1 MLPPTPST
9 RLEDLRNI
17 WELALRQHPDVR
29 DLAVNLQLV
38 GESLRYRHL
47 HDVLPDTGLSASPTL
62 QATTIAPPIASKAAS
77 SDQAVAAL
85 SLLTGEPL
93 VLPQQLPDTL
103 PAILHQQAARITAAS
118 WIFVDA
124 DGQEQRFTYADM
136 LNAAETILA
145 GLRQAGLQPQ
155 DKVILQLGDNYAI
168 LTAFWGCVL
177 GGFVPVIMA
186 PPPSYAET
194 HNDLERLLHVYRHLQ
209 QPYLLTDAVR
219 RDSIQQLARWGDFA
233 ADRVL
238 ALEDCQTQAAD
249 TRHHVGSP
257 DDVVFFTLT
266 SGSTGAPK
274 CIPLTHRNLIY
285 RAVGVNQANAHQ
297 ADDVILNWLPFDHIG
312 SISDWHIR
320 CVLLGCTLV
329 YAPKE
334 YVLRE
339 PLNWLRLL
347 DRYRITHSWAPNFA
361 YSLILNALAEQG
373 RQGDWDLSCVKAL
386 LTAGEAVSPAT
397 VAAFLDGVARF
408 GFPSHA
414 ICPAFGM
421 AEMGSGVTYF
431 HASAEYPLRFVSVSR
446 ASLDS
451 PDGVVAVSAAAAD
464 AVSFT
469 SLGPPIPGISLR
481 IVDAHGTLL
490 PMGTV
495 GHFQVK
501 GTAVANGYYQNPQAN
516 EQAFLDD
523 GWFDTGDLGFFADG
537 ELVISGRAKEV
548 IIINGANFAN
558 AEIEVVVESVPGVAV
573 SFTAACAVRMPGQTA
588 EQLAVFFVPNAT
600 TRLPQVL
607 PAIQKTLLKT
617 LGLMPAYL
625 IPLQRDDI
633 PKTAIGKIQRK
644 PLAQRLEAGELDST
658 LQQVDVLLGN
668 ERTVPEWFYQRA
680 WQPLAADSREGIMTG
695 LHVILADRLGLA
707 DTLRGKLEAL
717 GNVCVCVSS
726 STHVTPQVFAH
737 PSQPLV
743 HVWHLLGYD
752 AAVDEQSPSQE
763 QAVWDACQ
771 ENNLYSVLALAQA
784 LLAYTRDMP
793 QVEPVGFS
801 VVASHSQLVLAE
813 DRLDATK
820 ATVPA
825 LLKSLAAEQVGL
837 YCRHI
842 DLPLSP
848 LAYKTACLVAESSD
862 RATHSGSEVAWR
874 DGMRYIA
881 GLQKT
886 ALAPADKGAARLA
899 QGGLYVL
906 TGGLGGMGVELA
918 TFLLTNYQA
927 RLLLLGQTALPV
939 AGADVSFKT
948 VARLATWQQLEV
960 LALQSGGAVQYV
972 ALDVGGAHA
981 LQQAVIAAEQYW
993 QAPLD
998 GIFHLAGTS
1007 HEQPIANESRAGM
1020 AAILYPKLAGAL
1032 AIQPLLVQ
1040 RPQAFVVYSSSAAG
1054 FFGGANIAA
1063 YAAANA
1069 YLDAFAVQQRQQGL
1083 RSYSLAW
1090 SMWDDVGMSQGA
1102 TVQALFAAKGYC
1114 LISSAE
1120 AMRSLLV
1127 ALAQNQPSLL
1137 VGLDGGKAHV
1147 RQFRTDVQA
1156 DAKELVTY
1164 CVLAEGCTTAP
1175 ALPQCSTDL
1184 PVPCRMEV
1192 VDAIPRLPDGT
1203 VDFEELAQQTLPDK
1217 RYSSR
1222 YLAPRNP
1229 LEIQLATIWQ
1239 EVLKK
1244 PKVGVQDNFFALGG
1258 ASLQVIQC
1266 VARLNQ
1272 ALGLEL
1278 LPGVL
1283 FAHPTL
1289 EALAQQVAGLTPS
1302 SIAEVIALRASDAP
1316 LQASFAQQRLWF
1328 LDELEAGDAYN
1339 IPVALRLCGV
1349 FDMAAFQQAFDAIIQ
1364 RHEALRTQFVAGDSA
1379 PILAAFSSA
1388 LIPQVDLSALPKAA
1402 REAVV
1407 LRHARADAQRPF
1419 NLATD
1424 VLLRATV
1431 LRLAADEHVLLL
1443 NLHHIAGD
1451 GWSISVLARELQT
1464 LYAACREGKPAV
1476 LPELPIQYADFAAW
1490 QRATL
1495 QGERLANLLAFWKQQ
1510 LSGAPELLQLPTDFP
1525 RPEVESYQGGQ
1536 QSIHI
1541 PQTVVAALQPL
1552 AQQAGATLYMTLL
1565 AAFNVLLY
1573 RYSGQD
1579 DLVVGSPV
1587 ACRNRS
1593 ELEPLIGFFANTLAL
1608 RTQMDASASFV
1619 EVLAQVRSTAQ
1630 AAFDHQDVPFEKLV
1644 EELQLTRTLAYN
1656 PLVQVLFA
1664 LQNVSANEFAFAGIQ
1679 SQPLDIPAE
1688 RSLFDLELQLWET
1701 PNGLEG
1707 FFLYKTALFRVET
1720 VQRMAGHFLT
1730 LLSGIVAHPQQAVGH
1745 LPLLPDSERQLL
1757 LEDWSGIAAPLVVD
1771 TEPSVMGFIAAQ
1783 AERTSNAVAV
1793 VDAATGQQLTYRE
1806 LNTRA
1811 NQLAHYLRTQG
1822 IGAEMPV
1829 GLCVERSADMLV
1841 GLLGILKAGAVYLPI
1856 DPTYP
1861 AERIHFMLEQAQV
1874 RLVLSQQA
1882 VLERVFTPQVLPADT
1897 ALFALDSQWFAL
1909 LQQPLDNPAL
1919 VVTAT
1924 QLAYLIYTSGSTG
1937 QPKGVMVEQGA
1948 LASHTRTMQQQFG
1961 LGANDRVLQFASMSF
1976 DVALEQILPALISG
1990 ARVVIAQPHWSL
2002 DEFTTHLQAQ
2012 QVTVCDLPPAYL
2024 HQVLA
2029 HWQTQQWQALPASLR
2044 LMIVGND
2051 VLPPETVALWREMG
2065 RGIRLLNAYGP
2076 TEATITATCH
2086 ELNANAIPTCK
2097 VPIGRPLSGKTAYVL
2112 DTALQPLP
2120 IGVPGELYLGGSGVA
2135 RGYWQRDDLTAERFL
2150 ANPFGAGRLYR
2161 TGDLAR
2167 WLPDGTLEFIG
2178 RVDHQVK
2185 LRGFRIELGEIETV
2199 LNQYPAVH
2207 EAAVIV
2213 REDQP
2218 GQKRLIAYWTAKPF
2232 ADASNTDIMQHLQ
2245 AALPAYMV
2253 PSICVL
2259 LEAMP
2264 QTANGKIN
2272 RKALPVPTETEAAN
2286 DTQYA
2291 APTQPVEQ
2299 QLADIWAN
2307 VLGRESVGIHDNF
2320 FALGGD
2326 SILSLQVVSRA
2337 RQQGLL
2343 FQPKQLFQYQTIAK
2357 LASVVEQLASTTTL
2371 NTQGQVSGKVELTPV
2386 QHWFFAQDFAE
2397 AQHHN
2402 LAFRAEIAAGLTPEM
2417 LTHAWQQV
2425 TLHHDALR
2433 SHFVQQ
2439 NGQWQQ
2445 SCAAEVGELTVEVI
2459 DLSDL
2464 SLAERQVRWE
2474 QECRRLQASL
2484 NLATGELQRMALFRL
2499 GEQQPAR
2506 LFWCI
2511 HHLVVDGVS
2520 WRVLLEDLQ
2529 TACVQLQQG
2538 QGIKLPAKTTA
2549 FQTWAAW
2556 LAQDAVPYVKA
2567 ELAYWQGVCTNQTA
2581 ILVAD
2586 YPANITANTVASQ
2599 AHIVRQLSAVDT
2611 RSLLQDAHQA
2621 YHTQVNDLLL
2631 TALLRAYQ
2639 QRTGQSRLR
2648 LDLEG
2653 HGREVLDTPPGG
2665 VAVPAF
2671 DLSRTV
2677 GWFTSLYPLALTLQG
2692 KDAASAIKAVKEQLR
2707 AIPNRGMGYGI
2718 LRYLGKADGLAGQ
2731 AELCFNYLGQF
2742 EASAADT
2749 AVLRHA
2755 MLDMAT
2761 QPHSPQQQRPYVWEI
2776 NCLVVDGQLQVD
2788 CAYSTALHKPATV
2801 EAFADAFMSA
2811 LQAVLAHC
2819 RDPQAGGYTSSD
2831 FAQAKLKQNQL
2842 DQLLNRIKVN
2852 KRK

>member
-1 MLPPTPST
+1 MLPPIPST
-9 RLEDLRNI
+9 RLEDLPNV
-17 WELALRQHPDVR
+17 WELALRQHPEVM
-29 DLAVNLQLV
+29 DLAVNFQLV
-38 GESLRYRHL
+38 SEGLCYRHL
-47 HDVLPDTGLSASPTL
+47 HDILPDMGLSASPTL
-62 QATTIAPPIASKAAS
+62 QATTVAPPTASKAAR
-77 SDQAVAAL
+77 SDQTAVAL
-85 SLLTGEPL
+85 SLLAGEPL
-93 VLPQQLPDTL
+93 VLPPHLPDTL
-103 PAILHQQAARITAAS
+103 PAILQQQATRITAAS

-124 DGQEQRFTYADM
+124 DGQEQHFTYADM

-186 PPPSYAET
+186 PPPGYAEA

-209 QPYLLTDAVR
+209 QPYLLTDAAR

-238 ALEDCQTQAAD
+238 VLEDCQAQAAD
-249 TRHHVGSP
+249 TRHHVSNP

-274 CIPLTHRNLIY
+274 CIPLTHRNLIQ
-285 RAVGVNQANAHQ
+285 RALGVNQANAHQ

-373 RQGDWDLSCVKAL
+373 VRGDWDLSCVKAL
-386 LTAGEAVSPAT
+386 LTAGEAVSPLT

-431 HASAEYPLRFVSVSR
+431 HASAEHPLRFVSVSR

-451 PDGVVAVSAAAAD
+451 TDGVVAVPATAPD

-481 IVDAHGTLL
+481 IVDANRALL

-501 GTAVANGYYQNPQAN
+501 GMAVANGYYLNPPAN
-516 EQAFLDD
+516 ALAFLDD

-558 AEIEVVVESVPGVAV
+558 AEIEAVVESVPGVAV

-600 TRLPQVL
+600 ARLPQLL
-607 PAIQKTLLKT
+607 PAIQETLLKT
-617 LGLMPAYL
+617 LGLMPSYL

-644 PLAQRLEAGELDST
+644 PLARRLEAGELDT
-658 LQQVDVLLGN
+658 LLQQVDVLLGN

-680 WQPLAADSREGIMTG
+680 WQAQALDTSQGIRIG
-695 LHVILADRLGLA
+695 LHVIVADRLDLA
-707 DTLRGKLEAL
+707 DTLRSQLEAL
-717 GNVCVCVSS
+717 GNVCICVSS
-726 STHVTPQVFAH
+726 CTRITPQVFAH

-743 HVWHLLGYD
+743 HVWHLAGYGTD
-752 AAVDEQSPSQE
+752 VDEPLAQE
-763 QAVWDACQ
+763 AWDACQ

-784 LLAYTRDMP
+784 LLVYTRDMP
-793 QVEPVGFS
+793 QAEPIGFS
-801 VVASHSQLVLAE
+801 VVASYSQLVLAE

-820 ATVPA
+820 TTVSA
-825 LLKSLAAEQVGL
+825 LLKGLAAEQVGL

-848 LAYKTACLVAESSD
+848 LAYKTACLVAENSD
-862 RATHSGSEVAWR
+862 RATRSGSEVAWR

-886 ALAPADKGAARLA
+886 ALKPADNGAARLV

-927 RLLLLGQTALPV
+927 HLLLLGQTALPV
-939 AGADVSFKT
+939 AGAAVSPKAA
-948 VARLATWQQLEV
+948 ARLAAWQQLEA

-972 ALDVGGAHA
+972 ALDVGDALA
-981 LQQAVIAAEQYW
+981 LQQAVIAAEQHW
-993 QAPLD
+993 KASLD
-998 GIFHLAGTS
+998 GVFHLAGTS
-1007 HEQPIANESRAGM
+1007 HEQPIASESRAGM

-1032 AIQPLLVQ
+1032 AIQPLLAQ
-1040 RPQAFVVYSSSAAG
+1040 RPHAFVVYSSSAAG

-1069 YLDAFAVQQRQQGL
+1069 YLDALAMQQRQQGL

-1114 LISSAE
+1114 LISPAE

-1147 RQFRTDVQA
+1147 RQYRTDVQA
-1156 DAKELVTY
+1156 DAKELVAY
-1164 CVLAEGCTTAP
+1164 CVLVEGCTTAP
-1175 ALPQCSTDL
+1175 TLPQCSTDL

-1192 VDAIPRLPDGT
+1192 VDAIPCLPDGT

-1217 RYSSR
+1217 RHTNR

-1266 VARLNQ
+1266 MARLNQ

-1302 SIAEVIALRASDAP
+1302 AMAEVIALRASDAP
-1316 LQASFAQQRLWF
+1316 LQVSFAQQRLWF

-1339 IPVALRLCGV
+1339 IPVALRLHGA
-1349 FDMAAFQQAFDAIIQ
+1349 FDMAAFQQAFDAVIQ

-1431 LRLAADEHVLLL
+1431 LRLAANEHVLLL

-1451 GWSISVLARELQT
+1451 GWSISILARELQT
-1464 LYAACREGKPAV
+1464 LYAAYREDKPAA

-1490 QRATL
+1490 QRTTL

-1536 QSIHI
+1536 QAIHV
-1541 PQTVVAALQPL
+1541 PQTVVDALQPL

-1608 RTQMDASASFV
+1608 RTQIDASASFV

-1644 EELQLTRTLAYN
+1644 EEMQLPRTLAYN

-1664 LQNVSANEFAFAGIQ
+1664 LQNVSAHEFVFSGVQ
-1679 SQPLDIPAE
+1679 SQPLDVPAE

-1707 FFLYKTALFRVET
+1707 FFLYKTALFRAET

-1730 LLSGIVAHPQQAVGH
+1730 LLSGIAAHPQQSIEH
-1745 LPLLPDSERQLL
+1745 LSLLPERERQLL
-1757 LEDWSGIAAPLVVD
+1757 LDDWSGIAAQPVAG
-1771 TEPSVMGFIAAQ
+1771 TEPSVVNLFAAQ
-1783 AERTSNAVAV
+1783 AEHTPNAIAV
-1793 VDAATGQQLTYRE
+1793 VDADTGQQLTYRE

-1822 IGAEMPV
+1822 VGAEMPV

-1861 AERIHFMLEQAQV
+1861 AERIRFMLEQAQV

-1909 LQQPLDNPAL
+1909 LQQPLDNPPLEIA
-1919 VVTAT
+1919 AE

-1937 QPKGVMVEQGA
+1937 QPKGVMVEHGV

-1961 LGANDRVLQFASMSF
+1961 LGINDRVLQFASMSF

-2002 DEFTTHLQAQ
+2002 NEFTEHLQAQ

-2029 HWQTQQWQALPASLR
+2029 NWQAQQWQTLPASLR

-2051 VLPPETVALWREMG
+2051 VVPPETVALLREMG

-2076 TEATITATCH
+2076 TEATITSTCH
-2086 ELNANAIPTCK
+2086 ELDSTAIPTGK
-2097 VPIGRPLSGKTAYVL
+2097 VPIGCPLPGKTAYVL

-2120 IGVPGELYLGGSGVA
+2120 IGVPSELYLGGSGVA

-2199 LNQYPAVH
+2199 LTQHPAVH
-2207 EAAVIV
+2207 TAAVIV

-2218 GQKRLIAYWTAKPF
+2218 GQKRLIAYWTAKPS
-2232 ADASNTDIMQHLQ
+2232 ADASNADMMQHLQ

-2253 PSICVL
+2253 PAVCIL

-2286 DTQYA
+2286 DDTQYT

-2299 QLADIWAN
+2299 QLADIWAS

-2343 FQPKQLFQYQTIAK
+2343 FQPKQLFQHQTIAK
-2357 LASVVEQLASTTTL
+2357 LASVVEQLTSTTTL

-2402 LAFRAEIAAGLTPEM
+2402 LTFRAEVAVELTPET

-2425 TLHHDALR
+2425 TSHHDALR
-2433 SHFVQQ
+2433 SRFVQQ
-2439 NGQWQQ
+2439 DGLWQQ
-2445 SCAAEVGELTVEVI
+2445 GCTAELSELTLAVI
-2459 DLSDL
+2459 DLTGL
-2464 SLAERQVRWE
+2464 PPEEQQARWE
-2474 QECRRLQASL
+2474 SECRRLQASL
-2484 NLATGELQRMALFRL
+2484 SLATGELQRMALFRL

-2506 LFWCI
+2506 VFWCI

-2529 TACVQLQQG
+2529 TACSQLQQG
-2538 QGIKLPAKTTA
+2538 KPVKLPAKTSA
-2549 FQTWAAW
+2549 FQTWVAW
-2556 LAQDAVPYVKA
+2556 LAQDALPSVQA
-2567 ELAYWQGVCTNQTA
+2567 ELAHWQEVCAKQTA
-2581 ILVAD
+2581 TLAAD
-2586 YPANITANTVASQ
+2586 YPANTTANTVASQ

-2611 RSLLQDAHQA
+2611 RSLLQDAHHA

-2631 TALLRAYQ
+2631 TALLQAYQ

-2648 LDLEG
+2648 LDMEG

-2677 GWFTSLYPLALTLQG
+2677 GWFTSLYPVALMLQS
-2692 KDAASAIKAVKEQLR
+2692 KDTASAIKAVKEQLR

-2718 LRYLGKADGLAGQ
+2718 LRYLDKADGLAGQ

-2761 QPHSPQQQRPYVWEI
+2761 QPHSPQQQRPYALEI
-2776 NCLVVDGQLQVD
+2776 NCLVVEGQLQVD
-2788 CAYSTALHKPATV
+2788 CAYSTTLHKTTTV
-2801 EAFADAFMSA
+2801 EAFADAFMTA

-2831 FAQAKLKQNQL
+2831 FAQAKLKQHQL
-2842 DQLLNRIKVN
+2842 DHLVKRIKN
-2852 KRK
+2852 AKNC

>member
-9 RLEDLRNI
+9 RLEDLPNV
-17 WELALRQHPDVR
+17 WELALRQHLDVR

-38 GESLRYRHL
+38 GERLRYRHL
-47 HDVLPDTGLSASPTL
+47 HDVLPDTGLSAPPTL
-62 QATTIAPPIASKAAS
+62 QATTTALPTASKATRS
-77 SDQAVAAL
+77 GQTTVAL
-85 SLLTGEPL
+85 SLLAGEPL
-93 VLPQQLPDTL
+93 VLPPHLPDTL
-103 PAILHQQAARITAAS
+103 PAILQQQAIRITTAS
-118 WIFVDA
+118 WMFVDT
-124 DGQEQRFTYADM
+124 DGQEQHVTYAAM
-136 LNAAETILA
+136 LTAAETVLA

-186 PPPSYAET
+186 PPPGYAEA

-209 QPYLLTDAVR
+209 QPYLLTDAAR
-219 RDSIQQLARWGDFA
+219 RDSIQQLARWSEFA
-233 ADRVL
+233 AERVL
-238 ALEDCQTQAAD
+238 VLEDCQAQAAD
-249 TRHHVGSP
+249 TRHHVCQP

-274 CIPLTHRNLIY
+274 CIPLTHRNLIH
-285 RAVGVNQANAHQ
+285 RALGVNQANAHQ

-373 RQGDWDLSCVKAL
+373 GQGDWDLSCVKAL
-386 LTAGEAVSPAT
+386 LTAGEAVSPLT

-431 HASAEYPLRFVSVSR
+431 HASAEHPLRFVSVSR

-451 PDGVVAVSAAAAD
+451 PDGVVAIPATAPD

-481 IVDAHGTLL
+481 IVDASRALL

-501 GTAVANGYYQNPQAN
+501 GMAVANGYYQNPQAN
-516 EQAFLDD
+516 AQAFLDD

-558 AEIEVVVESVPGVAV
+558 AEIEAVVESVPGVAV

-600 TRLPQVL
+600 ARLPQLL
-607 PAIQKTLLKT
+607 PAIQETLLKT
-617 LGLMPAYL
+617 LGLMSSYL

-644 PLAQRLEAGELDST
+644 PLAQRLEAGELDT
-658 LQQVDVLLGN
+658 LLQQVDVLLGN

-680 WQPLAADSREGIMTG
+680 WQAQALDTSQGITIG
-695 LHVILADRLGLA
+695 LHVIVADRRDLA
-707 DTLRGKLEAL
+707 DTLRSQLEAL
-717 GNVCVCVSS
+717 GNVCVCVANC
-726 STHVTPQVFAH
+726 TRITPQVFAH
-737 PSQPLV
+737 PSQPLI
-743 HVWHLLGYD
+743 HVWHLAGYGAD
-752 AAVDEQSPSQE
+752 VDEPLVQA
-763 QAVWDACQ
+763 QAVWDNSQ

-793 QVEPVGFS
+793 QVKPVGFS
-801 VVASHSQLVLAE
+801 IVARHSQLVLAE

-825 LLKSLAAEQVGL
+825 FLKSLAAEQVGL
-837 YCRHI
+837 HCRHI
-842 DLPLSP
+842 DLTLLP
-848 LAYKTACLVAESSD
+848 LAQSAVVLLAESSD
-862 RATHSGSEVAWR
+862 HATHSGSEVAWR

-881 GLQKT
+881 GLQRT
-886 ALAPADKGAARLA
+886 ALKPADNGAARLE
-899 QGGLYVL
+899 QGGLYML

-927 RLLLLGQTALPV
+927 RLLLVGQTALPV
-939 AGADVSFKT
+939 VGADVSPKIA
-948 VARLATWQQLEV
+948 ARLAAWQQLEV

-972 ALDVGGAHA
+972 ALDVGDAHA

-993 QAPLD
+993 QATLA
-998 GIFHLAGTS
+998 GVFHLAGTS

-1032 AIQPLLVQ
+1032 AIQPLLTQ

-1069 YLDAFAVQQRQQGL
+1069 YLDALAMQQRQQGL

-1114 LISSAE
+1114 LISPAE

-1156 DAKELVTY
+1156 DAKELVAY

-1175 ALPQCSTDL
+1175 TLPQCSTDL

-1203 VDFEELAQQTLPDK
+1203 VDFEELVQQTQPDK
-1217 RYSSR
+1217 RHSSR

-1229 LEIQLATIWQ
+1229 LEIQLAAIWQ

-1244 PKVGVQDNFFALGG
+1244 PKVGVHDNFFALGG

-1302 SIAEVIALRASDAP
+1302 AMAEVIALRASDAP

-1339 IPVALRLCGV
+1339 IPVALRLHGV
-1349 FDMAAFQQAFDAIIQ
+1349 FDMAAFQQAFDAVIQ
-1364 RHEALRTQFVAGDSA
+1364 RHAALRTRFLAGNSV
-1379 PILAAFSSA
+1379 PILADFSPA
-1388 LIPQVDLSALPKAA
+1388 RIPQVDLSTLPETE
-1402 REAVV
+1402 REASV
-1407 LRHARADAQRPF
+1407 LHHARADAQRPF
-1419 NLATD
+1419 KLSTD
-1424 VLLRATV
+1424 VLLRARV
-1431 LRLAADEHVLLL
+1431 LHLAADEHVLLL

-1451 GWSISVLARELQT
+1451 GWSISVLARELQQ
-1464 LYAACREGKPAV
+1464 LYAAYRAGKAAD
-1476 LPELPIQYADFAAW
+1476 LPELSVQYADFAAW
-1490 QRATL
+1490 QRTTL
-1495 QGERLANLLAFWKQQ
+1495 QGERLENLLTFWKQQ
-1510 LSGAPELLQLPTDFP
+1510 LSGAPELLQLPTDLP
-1525 RPEVESYQGGQ
+1525 RPEIESYQGGQ
-1536 QSIHI
+1536 QTIHI
-1541 PQTVVAALQPL
+1541 PQTLLDALQML

-1608 RTQMDASASFV
+1608 RTQIDASASFA

-1644 EELQLTRTLAYN
+1644 EELQLPRTLAYN

-1707 FFLYKTALFRVET
+1707 FFLYKTALFRAET

-1730 LLSGIVAHPQQAVGH
+1730 LLSGIIAYPQQAVGH
-1745 LPLLPDSERQLL
+1745 LPLLPERERQLL
-1757 LEDWSGIAAPLVVD
+1757 QEDWSGIAAPPVAD
-1771 TEPSVMGFIAAQ
+1771 TEPSVMGLIAAQ
-1783 AERTSNAVAV
+1783 AERTPNAIAV

-1822 IGAEMPV
+1822 IGAEMSV

-1882 VLERVFTPQVLPADT
+1882 VLEQVFTPQVLPADT
-1897 ALFALDSQWFAL
+1897 AVFALESQWFAL
-1909 LQQPLDNPAL
+1909 LQQPLDNPPLAI
-1919 VVTAT
+1919 TAT
-1924 QLAYLIYTSGSTG
+1924 SMAYLIYTSGSTG
-1937 QPKGVMVEQGA
+1937 QPKGVMVEHGA

-2029 HWQTQQWQALPASLR
+2029 HWQAQQWQATPASLR

-2051 VLPPETVALWREMG
+2051 VVPPETVALWREMG

-2086 ELNANAIPTCK
+2086 ELDSTAIPTGK
-2097 VPIGRPLSGKTAYVL
+2097 VPIGCPLPGKTAYVL

-2135 RGYWQRDDLTAERFL
+2135 RGYWERDDLTAERFL

-2199 LNQYPAVH
+2199 LNQHPAVH

-2259 LEAMP
+2259 LESMP

-2272 RKALPVPTETEAAN
+2272 RKALPVPAETEAAK
-2286 DTQYA
+2286 DTQYT

-2357 LASVVEQLASTTTL
+2357 LANVVEQLASTTTL
-2371 NTQGQVSGKVELTPV
+2371 NTQSQVSGKVELTPV
-2386 QHWFFAQDFAE
+2386 QHWFFDQDFAE
-2397 AQHHN
+2397 AHHHN
-2402 LAFRAEIAAGLTPEM
+2402 LAFRAGIARELTPET

-2433 SHFVQQ
+2433 SRFVQQ
-2439 NGQWQQ
+2439 EGQWQQ
-2445 SCAAEVGELTVEVI
+2445 DCAAEAGELTLTVI
-2459 DLSDL
+2459 DLTGL
-2464 SLAERQVRWE
+2464 PPKEQQARWDS
-2474 QECRRLQASL
+2474 ECRRLQASL

-2538 QGIKLPAKTTA
+2538 QAVNLPAKTTA
-2549 FQTWAAW
+2549 FQTWATW
-2556 LAQDAVPYVKA
+2556 LMQNAAPYVQA
-2567 ELAYWQGVCTNQTA
+2567 ELAYWQDVCAKQTA
-2581 ILVAD
+2581 TLAAD
-2586 YPANITANTVASQ
+2586 YPANTTANTVASQ
-2599 AHIVRQLSAVDT
+2599 AHIVRQLSVTDT

-2631 TALLRAYQ
+2631 TALLQAYQ

-2677 GWFTSLYPLALTLQG
+2677 GWFTSIYPVALTLQS

-2718 LRYLGKADGLAGQ
+2718 LRYLGKADELAGQ

-2742 EASAADT
+2742 DASAADT

-2761 QPHSPQQQRPYVWEI
+2761 QPHSPQQQRPYALEI
-2776 NCLVVDGQLQVD
+2776 NCLVVKGQLQVD
-2788 CAYSTALHKPATV
+2788 CAYSTALHKTATV
-2801 EAFADAFMSA
+2801 EAFTDAFMTA